1 MMPLYFIYI
10 DESGGNLLEPRQHFF
25 VLAATAIRVDECM
38 AIQEKVSKLKQ
49 EYFSEI
55 RPEDIDVKGYNL
67 EQAKKFFKHVRL
79 EVRREIVKRLL
90 EFLMAHEVSLF
101 ATVLSKKEEAV
112 QRLDMH
118 PDDEYRYAYKNL
130 VKRLDR
136 FLESKKEYGILF
148 IDSQASS
155 IRSHLK
161 DDRLLRFHQEC
172 LKELRKA
179 GREKKIVEYPLFVQS
194 EFFAATQLT
203 DLCAYHIARALHLR
217 YGKPFEMGGLEFMS
231 PIDHSLFTN
240 GEFLD
245 SLFSIEEINLPVI
258 AKLLKRSGGIEKLP

>member
-1 MMPLYFIYI
+1 MVPLYFIYI

-25 VLAATAIRVDECM
+25 VLAATAIKVDECI
-38 AIQEKVSKLKQ
+38 AIQEKVTKLKQ
-49 EYFSEI
+49 EFFPEI
-55 RPEDIDVKGYNL
+55 RAEDIEVKGYSL

-90 EFLMAHEVSLF
+90 ELLMAHDTSLF

-112 QRLDMH
+112 QRLDLH

-130 VKRLDR
+130 VKRLAG
-136 FLESKKEYGILF
+136 FLESKREYGILL

-155 IRSHLK
+155 IRNHLK

-179 GREKKIVEYPLFVQS
+179 GGERRIVEYPLFVQS
-194 EFFAATQLT
+194 EFFAATQLA
-203 DLCAYHIARALHLR
+203 DLCAYHISRALHLR
-217 YGKPFEMGGLEFMS
+217 YGKPYEKGDVQFMPPIEHGLFK
-231 PIDHSLFTN
+231 N

-245 SLFSIEEINLPVI
+245 SLFSIEEINLPVM
-258 AKLLKRSGGIEKLP
+258 AKLLQRSGGIEKIP